1 MASPKKPKLSASMA
15 NVSYTNAVYFPN
27 DRIYKGDTPGQL
39 NYGCVNQVYYA
50 YAAVSPDGSVF
61 LSDEWADA
69 KAPVDGVNGGLGSLM
84 HLKQKHRHLQVI
96 LSVGGANAAA
106 VFPVVAASTLS
117 RDNFARSARGLVE
130 ASGLDGIDVAWEW
143 PNDARQGHDFL
154 SLLAAVRIHL
164 PEDRFFLSAALPAHR
179 ALLRHV
185 DLGAAAEYV
194 DRVNL
199 MAFDLF
205 GSWSRAA
212 GHHAQLYAIG
222 RDAADEDSG
231 SAAVACLLS
240 RGVPASK
247 ILFGVPVYGRSF
259 LAATGPGQPFSGGGG
274 DAGTFEYR
282 ALPRPGAAEVVDK
295 RHIAAQCVGADGGFV
310 SYDNPETVKAKA
322 TFCKQKGLAGLFY
335 HHGAIDSQDR
345 SRSLIAAGFRTLHTS

>member
-1 MASPKKPKLSASMA
+1 MAYVRSVTKRVTNTALLRQKGGPADPVRPKP
-15 NVSYTNAVYFPN
+15 
-27 DRIYKGDTPGQL
+27 I
-39 NYGCVNQVYYA
+39 
-50 YAAVSPDGSVF
+50 
-61 LSDEWADA
+61 
-69 KAPVDGVNGGLGSLM
+69 
-84 HLKQKHRHLQVI
+84 
-96 LSVGGANAAA
+96 
-106 VFPVVAASTLS
+106 
-117 RDNFARSARGLVE
+117 
-130 ASGLDGIDVAWEW
+130 VAWEW

-205 GSWSRAA
+205 GPWSRSS

-222 RDAADEDSG
+222 RDAADHDSG

-259 LAATGPGQPFSGGGG
+259 LAATGPGQPFGGGGG

-322 TFCKQKGLAGLFY
+322 TFCKQKGLAVSFCLSPTRCQSKKQRRIG
-335 HHGAIDSQDR
+335 G
-345 SRSLIAAGFRTLHTS
+345 GGG